1 MSAAT
6 YRLFIANKN
15 ASSWSLRPW
24 LLMKTLGIPFEEM
37 QVVFADGEEQAH
49 FRAFSPT
56 GKVPCLQDGGVTVWD
71 SLAITEY
78 LAERHPQVW
87 PQDRAA
93 RAWARSVVCEMHSG
107 FQALRS
113 AAPMNVSV
121 RVELNPPSTALQ
133 KDIARIDAIWT
144 EGFERFGGAYLC
156 GDRFT
161 AADAFF
167 APVVF
172 RWRTYGFEL
181 GPVAEGYAHSMSVEP
196 FMLEWERAALA
207 ERWDDPLHEAET
219 RAAGRID
226 RDLRKG

>member
-1 MSAAT
+1 MTASG

-15 ASSWSLRPW
+15 SSSWSLRPW

-37 QVVFADGEEQAH
+37 QVTFLDAPEQAH
-49 FRAFSPT
+49 FRPFSPT
-56 GKVPCLQDGGVTVWD
+56 GKVPCLQDGATTVWD

-113 AAPMNVSV
+113 DAPMNVSV
-121 RVELNPPSTALQ
+121 RVELNPPSAALK

-144 EGFERFGGAYLC
+144 EGFGKFGGTYLC
-156 GDRFT
+156 GDQFT

-172 RWRTYGFEL
+172 RWKTYGFDL
-181 GPVAEGYAHSMSVEP
+181 GNVAEGYANIMSVEP
-196 FMLEWERAALA
+196 FMLMWEQNALA
-207 ERWDDPLHEAET
+207 ERWDDLAHDAET
-219 RAAGRID
+219 LAAGRLV
-226 RDLRKG
+226 RDLRVG

>member
-1 MSAAT
+1 MSASA

-15 ASSWSLRPW
+15 LSSWSLRPW

-37 QVVFADGEEQAH
+37 QVTFADAVEQAH
-49 FRAFSPT
+49 FRPFSPT
-56 GKVPCLQDGGVTVWD
+56 AKVPCLHDGTTVIWD

-78 LAERHPQVW
+78 LAERHTGIW
-87 PQDRAA
+87 PEDRVA

-113 AAPMNVSV
+113 AAPMNISV
-121 RVELNPPSTALQ
+121 RVEMNPPSEALK

-144 EGFERFGGAYLC
+144 EGFEKFGGTYLC
-156 GDRFT
+156 GDSFT

-172 RWRTYGFEL
+172 RWKTYGFDL
-181 GPVAEGYAHSMSVEP
+181 GHVAEGYAHIMSVEP
-196 FMLEWERAALA
+196 FMLAWEQQALA
-207 ERWDDPLHEAET
+207 ERWSDPIHEAET
-219 RAAGRID
+219 LAAGRIV
-226 RDLRKG
+226 RDLREG